1 VNNEKEVVKQFTDAL
16 ASLGM
21 RYKKE
26 SNLFRIWA
34 FCSEETI
41 SGLVLGKSRWVGQ
54 YNVVFFAHLK
64 EIDCG
69 VEPFEFHKMHAR
81 FTFNGQIADESKV
94 LLNLDSTTI
103 SGNERASKVFDF
115 LREQVLPVL
124 IKIRSARGLI
134 ETLHDE
140 VSFTRGLVQAK
151 AKASLLICD

>member
-1 VNNEKEVVKQFTDAL
+1 
-16 ASLGM
+16 
-21 RYKKE
+21 
-26 SNLFRIWA
+26 
-34 FCSEETI
+34 
-41 SGLVLGKSRWVGQ
+41 
-54 YNVVFFAHLK
+54 
-64 EIDCG
+64 
-69 VEPFEFHKMHAR
+69 MHAR